1 MVNRQFKPIIAKKSD
16 AVVIGKEI
24 LGVTNKSKEYHRR
37 VQALLN
43 ESKMQYE
50 SSIREK
56 LTV

>member
-1 MVNRQFKPIIAKKSD
+1 MQNRQFGPIKARKSD
-16 AVVIGKEI
+16 AKVIGKEM
-24 LGVTNKSKEYHRR
+24 LGVTNKSREYHRR

-43 ESKMQYE
+43 ESKIQYE